1 MLAITQPVDASLLH
15 SVCALVGGDRGGAA
29 AGWKTPPMG
38 NEFEPRASGLLSIR
52 YYLVRYRYV
61 WVVAS

>member
-38 NEFEPRASGLLSIR
+38 NEFAIETLACQYGTCIQNT
-52 YYLVRYRYV
+52 
-61 WVVAS
+61 AGFI